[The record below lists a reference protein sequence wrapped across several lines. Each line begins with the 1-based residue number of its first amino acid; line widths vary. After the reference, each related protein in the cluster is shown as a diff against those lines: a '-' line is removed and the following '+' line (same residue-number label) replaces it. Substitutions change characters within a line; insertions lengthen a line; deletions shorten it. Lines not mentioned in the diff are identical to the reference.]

1 MLERERTCIMNYY
14 YPIFGLFLIFVAWQA
29 YERNKSTKQSKA
41 ASDDF
46 WTRESEAN
54 SIRKANLDNE
64 NYITLTDDML
74 IENLWPD
81 YAVDEEL
88 SRCSEILKTLMNKR
102 ILNLAG
108 MTTTDIKLK
117 YGVANLNEL
126 STYDDNYTLMV
137 QTLAAYGARLMN
149 LQNKEAAIKIFEFGI
164 DSLTEI
170 STNYKHLATLYTEKN
185 QPEKIDHLIEI
196 AGSLNSLMKPSII
209 RSLEEI
215 KQK

>member
-137 QTLAAYGARLMN
+137 QTLAA
-149 LQNKEAAIKIFEFGI
+149 
-164 DSLTEI
+164 
-170 STNYKHLATLYTEKN
+170 
-185 QPEKIDHLIEI
+185 
-196 AGSLNSLMKPSII
+196 
-209 RSLEEI
+209 
-215 KQK
+215 

>member
-126 STYDDNYTLMV
+126 STYDDNYILMV
-137 QTLAAYGARLMN
+137 QTLAAYGTRLMN

>member
-137 QTLAAYGARLMN
+137 QTLAAYGTRLMN

-196 AGSLNSLMKPSII
+196 AGSLNSLMKSSII
-209 RSLEEI
+209 SSLEEI

>member
-137 QTLAAYGARLMN
+137 QTLAAYGTRLMN

-196 AGSLNSLMKPSII
+196 AGSLNSLMKSSII

>member
-137 QTLAAYGARLMN
+137 QTLAAYGTRLMN

>member
-1 MLERERTCIMNYY
+1 MNYY

-137 QTLAAYGARLMN
+137 QTLAAYGTRLMN